1 MSFEQELKSV
11 LTSTQKDGANRIS
24 KDTVF
29 SLGKSI
35 RCGVRLVYTL
45 LFGEEGNHTSA
56 TCSVAFS
63 VTQTRGFREK
73 LYQQNFR
80 VGSKLTDRR
89 DHEKPPDA
97 ESRTPRCQL

>member
-1 MSFEQELKSV
+1 MSSEQELKSV

-63 VTQTRGFREK
+63 VTQTRGFRGLFLPLRFLCARYFYPVK
-73 LYQQNFR
+73 TVSFN
-80 VGSKLTDRR
+80 
-89 DHEKPPDA
+89 
-97 ESRTPRCQL
+97 